1 MNRKKAIIGILMVA
15 MFVMMAFYPAVSSTP
30 QKVDNIQPTGYAS
43 KNWEKN
49 ALLYAYN
56 KWGNKTGKLAQLEY
70 RSNVNFIKW
79 YHKMYSKLPQN
90 NRNLTASNLSS
101 ILTIYEHSD
110 RTGYKLSNEIT
121 EYEASRQMDE
131 HKVNI
136 SKIVEYREGKAIS
149 HRTTIRN
156 NKTAIV
162 TTYIYHSKN
171 ETVKCAIMKQGN
183 KTIALDPYVSLGV
196 FKISKGW
203 WIFKIYAT
211 SYNIYYNFYNY
222 NGANQFEHYI
232 TETMTITAIVDDI
245 FTAIVYAMLDYGAAV
260 AGSAAWAL
268 IIGVGGTLACDLL
281 GTTTPTAIT
290 NNFKT
295 LFENEW
301 DYSKDFRLVFTLNV
315 WEGGLVPQFAVW
327 GSINPGNSLFEAF
340 DSIQPLT
347 GGQEITNYLQAFESI
362 ESKIGTNNQQYIA
375 NPTCWSSFSYSG

>member
-1 MNRKKAIIGILMVA
+1 MNRKKAVIGVLMVA

-30 QKVDNIQPTGYAS
+30 QKSDNVQPTGYAS

-56 KWGNKTGKLAQLEY
+56 KWGDKTGKLAQLEY

-79 YHKMYSKLPQN
+79 YQNMYSKLPQYY
-90 NRNLTASNLSS
+90 RNLTASNLSS
-101 ILTIYEHSD
+101 ILTIYKHSD

-121 EYEASRQMDE
+121 EYEVSKQMAE

-136 SKIVEYREGKAIS
+136 SKIVEYREGKAVS

-162 TTYIYHSKN
+162 TTYIYYSKN
-171 ETVKCAIMKQGN
+171 ETVTYALMKQGN

-222 NGANQFEHYI
+222 NDAKQFEQYI
-232 TETMTITAIVDDI
+232 TGTMTITAIVDDV
-245 FTAIVYAMLDYGAAV
+245 FTALVYAALIFVGGEVSAFWSLVGGVIGTVVGDMLGAAT
-260 AGSAAWAL
+260 S
-268 IIGVGGTLACDLL
+268 
-281 GTTTPTAIT
+281 PTAIA

-301 DYSKDFRLVFTLNV
+301 DYSKDFRLVFTLNL
-315 WEGGLVPQFAVW
+315 WEDGLVPQFAVW
-327 GSINPGNSLFEAF
+327 GRINPGNSLFEAF
-340 DSIQPLT
+340 DSVQPLT
-347 GGQEITNYLQAFESI
+347 GGQEITNYLKVFESI
-362 ESKIGTNNQQYIA
+362 ESKIGTDNNQYIA
-375 NPTCWSSFSYSG
+375 NPDCWSTFALSG

>member
-1 MNRKKAIIGILMVA
+1 MNRKKAIIGVLMVA

-30 QKVDNIQPTGYAS
+30 QKVDNVQPTGYAS

-56 KWGNKTGKLAQLEY
+56 KWGDKTGKLAQLEY

-79 YHKMYSKLPQN
+79 YHNMYSKLPQYY
-90 NRNLTASNLSS
+90 RNLTASNLSS
-101 ILTIYEHSD
+101 ILTIYKHSD

-121 EYEASRQMDE
+121 EYEVSKQMAE

-136 SKIVEYREGKAIS
+136 SKVVEYKEGKAVS

-171 ETVKCAIMKQGN
+171 ETVTYALMKQGN

-196 FKISKGW
+196 FKISKGY

-222 NGANQFEHYI
+222 NDAKQFEQYI
-232 TETMTITAIVDDI
+232 TGTMTITAIVDDV
-245 FTAIVYAMLDYGAAV
+245 FTAIVYAMLGYGAAV

-281 GTTTPTAIT
+281 GTTTPTAIA

-301 DYSKDFRLVFTLNV
+301 DYSKDFRLVFTLNL
-315 WEGGLVPQFAVW
+315 WEDGLVPQFAVW
-327 GSINPGNSLFEAF
+327 GRINPGNSLFEAF
-340 DSIQPLT
+340 DSVQPLT
-347 GGQEITNYLQAFESI
+347 GGQEITNYLQAFDSI
-362 ESKIGTNNQQYIA
+362 ESKIGTNNKQYIA